1 MMIVEISGWITA
13 AILLTA
19 GFIQLSKILKTGK
32 ATGISPLA
40 WLLYGAASITAYV
53 FAEKYLIPQAILSFL
68 VPGII
73 SLAISAIA
81 YKYNKKRKNDN

>member
-1 MMIVEISGWITA
+1 
-13 AILLTA
+13 
-19 GFIQLSKILKTGK
+19 
-32 ATGISPLA
+32 LA